1 MSDAVHVATEAERR
15 TVRPVA
21 PTFAIDSI
29 RCAAEVAT
37 RSYLESKTDF
47 LKRLQSR
54 SKGREESFV
63 EGRLSLVK
71 NHYRVDPTLS
81 PLLHRLQQMLRATL
95 RIVQPIDLYVREE
108 PSLNAFCM
116 PSRKGTRLVMCLNSG
131 LVNHF
136 TPHELMF
143 VMGHEAGHALLD
155 HGRFPHIEFDDAD
168 FSPLE
173 VVRLRALSRRQEL
186 SCDRVGYLAC
196 QSTAV
201 AGSALLKLIS
211 GLSDRWIKFE
221 EDAFLRQ
228 FDQMA
233 DLVEM
238 TTLDDAASSHPVIGL
253 RAKALRLFA
262 SSSTFAEATS
272 QASYELES
280 KQLEQEVEHMLSVLE
295 PDLREIESASEEDA
309 VNQFLRTGAM
319 AITAADGTLDTK
331 ELAYLKQ
338 RMQLTDQLIGAMQSR
353 GFVNVAMDGLSE
365 EASVLR
371 KKLSL
376 QARCGL
382 LHELCRVALSAGGYA
397 VEEQKTLFCIAELLD
412 IPPEGVRHVLGNA
425 EPPELG
431 EPEAEPAAPVK
442 RRRKAKAEN

>member
-1 MSDAVHVATEAERR
+1 MSDARPAAPGNERQ

-21 PTFAIDSI
+21 PTFAIDDV
-29 RCAAEVAT
+29 RCAAEVTT
-37 RSYLESKTDF
+37 RSYIESKTDF
-47 LKRLQSR
+47 HKRLQSR
-54 SKGREESFV
+54 SKGHEGSFV

-71 NHYRVDPTLS
+71 NTYRVDPTLS

-95 RIVQPIDLYVREE
+95 RIVQPIDVYIAAD
-108 PSLNAFCM
+108 PSLNAFCI

-155 HGRFPHIEFDDAD
+155 HGRFPRIEFDDPD

-196 QSTAV
+196 QSMAV
-201 AGSALLKLIS
+201 AGSALLKMIS
-211 GLSDRWIKFE
+211 GLSDRWVKFE
-221 EDAFLRQ
+221 EEAFLRQ
-228 FDQMA
+228 FDQIA

-262 SSSTFAEATS
+262 NSSTFAEATS
-272 QASYELES
+272 QGQHELGA

-295 PDLREIESASEEDA
+295 PDLREIESASEESA

-319 AITAADGTLDTK
+319 AVTAADGTLDPN

-338 RMQLTDQLIGAMQSR
+338 RMQLTDQLIAAMQGR
-353 GFVNVAMDGLSE
+353 DFVDVAIEGLSE

-376 QARCGL
+376 QARAGL
-382 LHELCRVALSAGGYA
+382 LHELCRVSLSSGGYA
-397 VEEQKTLFCIAELLD
+397 MEEHTTLARIAALLD
-412 IPPEGVRHVLGNA
+412 ITPEVFRRVLGDA

-431 EPEAEPAAPVK
+431 ETDAEPAEPVK
-442 RRRKAKAEN
+442 RRRKSKTVK